1 MCAGLVTAADPVRT
15 VWIMSGVS
23 GGAARPDVHSVSI
36 GERSVTVQS
45 AGVSL
50 KYFGP
55 LQMAPVPVE
64 AAREFQFEIP
74 LHPAAETGRHVR
86 VPADVIGTF
95 VNGLPIYN
103 QFEALSWSGSNLW
116 HYDAVAL
123 SKAPAGLLE
132 QLIPGSAKHSPLI
145 GFALDGFPVYGP
157 RSYVSSYR
165 LRAITQRRSWPDG
178 TVLTP
183 EQYGPDVTP
192 ADPLGT
198 YAEDYEYVAGSG
210 DLDEFNGRFV
220 KTPEYPE
227 GTYAYFMT
235 NDGEG
240 KLAFP
245 YLIGPR
251 FYGHVP
257 QPTMPWYPIGT
268 GLSATVGQIHA
279 GQAVTFRIEAARRFE
294 YVHEK
299 PVHFLIASEDL
310 AEFAHIHPEL
320 AADDSYQVSWTF
332 AHGGRYRVWLDY
344 SLPGEAPR
352 VDAFDLTLA
361 GASRV
366 TEEPAQ
372 LSSLCVKVS
381 AAKPLRAGV
390 DIPITLGLS
399 GETDSLQPYLG
410 AWAHVIVIGEHWH
423 SFAHA
428 HPVEQTPGF
437 SFAHTHAIA
446 GPAPNEIHIVT
457 NFPAA
462 GMYKMWAQFQ
472 QGGKVITVPFV
483 LHVAAAEQAKPA
495 GVIPPNAVRIQ
506 VSQHGYA
513 PARLEIPANKAM
525 TLAFT
530 RDTSPSCGSEIVFPS
545 LGIRKAIAPGSTVLV
560 ALPAQAAGEISFSCG
575 MGMFKGMVV
584 AR

>member
-1 MCAGLVTAADPVRT
+1 
-15 VWIMSGVS
+15 
-23 GGAARPDVHSVSI
+23 
-36 GERSVTVQS
+36 
-45 AGVSL
+45 
-50 KYFGP
+50 
-55 LQMAPVPVE
+55 VP
-64 AAREFQFEIP
+64 
-74 LHPAAETGRHVR
+74 T
-86 VPADVIGTF
+86 DVIGAF

-103 QFEALSWSGSNLW
+103 QFEALSWNGANLW

-132 QLIPGSAKHSPLI
+132 HLIPNGTKHSPLI

-157 RSYVSSYR
+157 SGYVSSYR
-165 LRAITQRRSWPDG
+165 LRTITQRRTWPDG
-178 TVLTP
+178 TQLTP

-192 ADPLGT
+192 TNPLGT

-220 KTPEYPE
+220 KTAEYPE

-257 QPTMPWYPIGT
+257 QPTIPWYAIGT
-268 GLSATVGQIHA
+268 GLSASVRQIRA
-279 GQAVTFRIEAARRFE
+279 GQAVTFRIETARHFE
-294 YVHEK
+294 YVHER

-310 AEFAHIHPEL
+310 MEFAHIHPEL
-320 AADDSYQVSWTF
+320 TAEDSYQVSWTF
-332 AHGGRYRVWLDY
+332 AHGGRYRIWLDY

-352 VDAFDLTLA
+352 VDPFDVTVA
-361 GASRV
+361 GAPRV

-372 LSSLCVKVS
+372 SSSLCVKLN

-390 DIPITLGLS
+390 DIPITLSLS
-399 GETDSLQPYLG
+399 GETESLQPYLG
-410 AWAHVIVIGEHWH
+410 AWAHVIVIGEHWR

-446 GPAPNEIHIVT
+446 GPAPGEIHIVT
-457 NFPAA
+457 NFPWR
-462 GMYKMWAQFQ
+462 GCIRC
-472 QGGKVITVPFV
+472 GRSSSRT
-483 LHVAAAEQAKPA
+483 
-495 GVIPPNAVRIQ
+495 
-506 VSQHGYA
+506 
-513 PARLEIPANKAM
+513 AR
-525 TLAFT
+525 
-530 RDTSPSCGSEIVFPS
+530 
-545 LGIRKAIAPGSTVLV
+545 
-560 ALPAQAAGEISFSCG
+560 
-575 MGMFKGMVV
+575 
-584 AR
+584 